1 MNIKRYFIF
10 LMMVIFMFTHC
21 KEKEKP
27 AEKTNTEE
35 TEFKDSRDGQVYKT
49 VRIGS
54 QIWMAENLNFITDSS
69 WCYDNNPENC
79 LKYGRLYNWD
89 AAMIACPEGWHLP
102 SSQEWQTLVDHIG
115 GREVAGKKMKSTS
128 GWSNEGNGSND
139 RAFNAFPA
147 GYLIA
152 GSGFGAGFR
161 GVGDSANWWSST
173 ESDPQESWALS
184 LAYHSDW
191 ANLFSSGFKTNG
203 LSCRCI
209 KN

>member
-1 MNIKRYFIF
+1 MNFNKYLIF

-49 VRIGS
+49 VKIGS

-89 AAMIACPEGWHLP
+89 AAMTACPEGWHLP
-102 SSQEWQTLVDHIG
+102 TSDEWVLLRTTVG
-115 GREVAGKKMKSTS
+115 EMVAGKVLKNET
-128 GWSNEGNGSND
+128 GWSSDGNGTNE
-139 RAFNAFPA
+139 RKFNALPGGKLSRYRQDNTF
-147 GYLIA
+147 
-152 GSGFGAGFR
+152 GFL
-161 GVGDSANWWSST
+161 GDHAYWWSSSEFHPEEAWT
-173 ESDPQESWALS
+173 AGIAYNSD
-184 LAYHSDW
+184 YFI
-191 ANLFSSGFKTNG
+191 LFSSGFKVDG
-203 LSCRCI
+203 HSCRCI